1 MSITSG
7 RLSTW
12 AGVAV
17 SFLLGFAPPP
27 LLSRGKEES
36 VEKKGGSKEEEE
48 GRRASRLFVYSGSY
62 RLYICVRGDLLPGAY
77 YDSYP
82 TCVPWSHR
90 TARSAREN
98 EDSGRENK

>member
-17 SFLLGFAPPP
+17 SFLLGFVPPP
-27 LLSRGKEES
+27 LLSRGEGES
-36 VEKKGGSKEEEE
+36 VEKKGGSKEEER
-48 GRRASRLFVYSGSY
+48 RRAARLFAYSGSY
-62 RLYICVRGDLLPGAY
+62 RLYIYVRGDLLPGAY